1 MLEDSAHR
9 QESIAETVKQLNAG
23 TLSPWSVP
31 YMELTHC
38 RLENIRFL
46 VLGLTR
52 QELVE
57 SVLQALVLDY
67 EVAVQ
72 RGDMIACNEMCN
84 GRVEGKWDSLE
95 EDCKELQTKAF
106 ALIERRAALA
116 AMNKPA
122 SNEKEKA
129 PTETESRVNNYITV
143 QTGSTVSL
151 TMSQT

>member
-1 MLEDSAHR
+1 MLVDSAHS
-9 QESIAETVKQLNAG
+9 QEFLAEVVKQLNAG
-23 TLSPWSVP
+23 ERSPESVP

-72 RGDMIACNEMCN
+72 RGDLIACNEMCN
-84 GRVEGKWDSLE
+84 GRLEGKWDSLG

-106 ALIERRAALA
+106 ALIERREALA

-129 PTETESRVNNYITV
+129 PFEKENMVNNYITV
-143 QTGSTVSL
+143 PTGSNVSI
-151 TMSQT
+151 TMYQT